1 MEQVSDWWEENV
13 GKEWLKLVNRAM
25 ALLQKESELQEI
37 VKLVGPDA
45 LPPRERAILESARMI
60 RENYLQQSAF
70 HEVDTY
76 CPGKKQYEML
86 RLMLKFSDKIQEA
99 VAKNVHMDDIIAIK
113 SREAL
118 ARMGKFSN
126 KGFGKRFKQLE
137 QELEKE
143 IDALITERVK

>member
-1 MEQVSDWWEENV
+1 
-13 GKEWLKLVNRAM
+13 M

-45 LPPRERAILESARMI
+45 LPPRERALLESARMI

-99 VAKNVHMDDIIAIK
+99 VEKNVHIDDIISIK
-113 SREAL
+113 SRETL
-118 ARMGKFSN
+118 ARMGTVPNEEFE
-126 KGFGKRFKQLE
+126 KRFKKLE
-137 QELEKE
+137 QEMEKE
-143 IDALITERVK
+143 IGSLIKERVK